1 MSAAGS
7 SHAVSVFAAPQDP
20 RTEVA
25 AIARRLTADLDRL
38 RDLVVARSGSENA
51 AALHQNAATG
61 LHHLIAATGVYGGS
75 R

>member
-7 SHAVSVFAAPQDP
+7 SRD
-20 RTEVA
+20 EVA
-25 AIARRLTADLDRL
+25 AIARRLTADLARL
-38 RDLVVARSGSENA
+38 HTLAVEHSGAEKA
-51 AALHQNAATG
+51 AERHQNAATG

>member
-7 SHAVSVFAAPQDP
+7 SRD
-20 RTEVA
+20 EVA

-38 RDLVVARSGSENA
+38 RDLVVARSGAENA